1 MAGEPLPWDCL
12 IHGVHLATLAQERGL
27 GELRD
32 GAIAIRGEHIAWLG
46 AAAEGLARAAQMQTP
61 TRDLRGAWAT
71 PGLIDCHTHLV
82 FGGNRAAEFE
92 QRLNGASYEEIA
104 RAGGGIQST
113 VNATRAASD
122 AQLLQAAVRRAARL
136 CAEGVT
142 TLEIKSG
149 YGLNLEHELRM
160 LRIAR
165 AVGEELPLSVRATFL
180 GLHALPLEMRDH
192 RAEFVAVASGEWLDA
207 VVAQRLAHA
216 VDAFCEGIAFT
227 AAETERFVQAARARG
242 LGVHLHAGQLSDLG
256 AAQLAARHGAWSA
269 DHLEYVGEA
278 GIAAMATAGTVAV
291 MLPAAY
297 YTLRQ
302 DQPPPVAALRQA
314 GVRMAVATDCNP
326 GTAPCTS
333 LLLAMN
339 MACTLFR
346 MTPEETL
353 AGVTRHAAA
362 ALGLS
367 DRGVLASGMRADLA
381 FWQIERPAELSYAL
395 GANPCVG
402 VMQGGRWRAS

>member
-1 MAGEPLPWDCL
+1 MTDDALPWDSL
-12 IHGVHLATLAQERGL
+12 IHGVHLATLAQAVGL

-32 GAIAIRGEHIAWLG
+32 GAIAIRGERIAWLG
-46 AAAEGLARAAQMQTP
+46 RAGEGLERAARMNAP

-82 FGGNRAAEFE
+82 YGGNRAAEFE
-92 QRLNGASYEEIA
+92 QRLKGASYEEIA

-113 VNATRAASD
+113 VNATRAATD
-122 AQLLQAAVRRAARL
+122 DELLHAAVQRAARL

-142 TLEIKSG
+142 TVEIKSG
-149 YGLNLEHELRM
+149 YGLNLEQELRL

-165 AVGEELPLSVRATFL
+165 AVGGELPLSVQTTFL
-180 GLHALPLEMRDH
+180 GLHALPTELRER
-192 RAEFVAVASGEWLDA
+192 RGEFVDA
-207 VVAQRLAHA
+207 VSGAWLEAVVEQKLADA

-227 AAETERFVQAARARG
+227 PAETERFVRAARARG
-242 LGVHLHAGQLSDLG
+242 LGLHLHAGQLSDLG

-269 DHLEYVGEA
+269 DHLEYVDEA
-278 GIAAMATAGTVAV
+278 GIAAMAAAGTVAV
-291 MLPAAY
+291 MLPAAF

-302 DQPPPVAALRQA
+302 DHPPPVPALRRA

-346 MTPEETL
+346 LTPEETL
-353 AGVTRHAAA
+353 AGVTRNAAA
-362 ALGLS
+362 ALGLA
-367 DRGVLASGMRADLA
+367 DRGVLAPGLRADLA

-402 VMQGGRWRAS
+402 VIQGGRWLPS

>member
-1 MAGEPLPWDCL
+1 MTGDPLPWDCL
-12 IHGVHLATLAQERGL
+12 IHGVHLATLAQPHGL

-32 GAIAIRGEHIAWLG
+32 GAIAIRGGRIAWLG
-46 AAAEGLARAAQMQTP
+46 PAAQGLAQAASMKVP

-113 VNATRAASD
+113 VNATRAATD
-122 AQLLQAAVRRAARL
+122 EALLRAAVQRAARL

-142 TLEIKSG
+142 TVEIKSG
-149 YGLNLEHELRM
+149 YGLTLEQELRL

-165 AVGEELPLSVRATFL
+165 AVGGELPLSVQTTFL
-180 GLHALPLEMRDH
+180 GLHALP
-192 RAEFVAVASGEWLDA
+192 AELRERRGDFVDAVSGAWLDA
-207 VVAQRLAHA
+207 VVEQKLADA
-216 VDAFCEGIAFT
+216 VDAFCESIAFT
-227 AAETERFVQAARARG
+227 PAETERFVQAARARG

-269 DHLEYVGEA
+269 DHLEYVDEA
-278 GIAAMATAGTVAV
+278 GIAAMAAAGTVAV
-291 MLPAAY
+291 MLPAAF

-302 DQPPPVAALRQA
+302 DHPPPVAALRRA

-346 MTPEETL
+346 LTPEETL
-353 AGVTRHAAA
+353 AGVTRNAAA
-362 ALGLS
+362 ALGLA
-367 DRGVLASGMRADLA
+367 DRGVLAPGLRADLA

-395 GANPCVG
+395 GANPCIG
-402 VMQGGRWRAS
+402 VIQDGRWRSS